1 MQWWHHLSSADLS
14 SRKGDAWASGD
25 LLPGSSEPLPPANP
39 SPYQDLAA
47 ELHSIISSRAELPSD
62 SQPTTSPLDI
72 QVQIDANKEPQGRE
86 EYWNPVMLWGSD
98 SLLRLYRQSD
108 QQYYSVCHQGFSA
121 SMALLFCQELGMTSS
136 GVESE
141 AFTWEQRL
149 VVCGLVCMTEL
160 AGTQEASFGHS
171 SLFSFSSIPVEETV
185 NFRILQEKNVGK
197 VAIINAST
205 SVQST
210 EWLLRPISECPK
222 NEVISLHCSDCGRQS
237 APINRILGGSPSI
250 LGRWPWQASLQ
261 WDGRHI
267 CGGSVVS
274 KRWVVTAAHC
284 FVIYDM
290 LKPGDWAIIVGS
302 LNWGGSPTG
311 GRYNVQKIFYHQQ
324 FSRINIDYDIA
335 MLRTTTAISFTGPQV
350 SRVLRDGQV
359 QLIDSSVC
367 NDIEI
372 YPNEITPR
380 MLCAGY
386 LDGRVDSCQGDS
398 GGPLVCQSKGT
409 WWLVGIVSWG
419 DGCGRQ
425 NRPGVYTNV
434 SDLLD
439 WVYHKLQ
446 LFEPVSC
453 TYTYLLADVKTKEAV
468 LIDPVLEMAER
479 DANLVQ
485 ELGLKLK
492 YAANTHCHADHI
504 TGTGLLKKMLPGCK
518 SIISKHSG
526 AKADITI
533 DEGDTIKF
541 GKFHL
546 DSLSTPGH
554 TDGCLTFVLNDKTMA
569 FTGDALLIRGCGRT
583 DFQQGSPNKLYQSI
597 HQKIF
602 KLPGECLVYPAHDYT
617 GSTVSTVDEE
627 KRLNP
632 RLILKEKEF
641 VHIMNNLNLPKPDQ
655 IGVAKRAGFGNSTQA
670 QKFKSEKSQGQ
681 EELRLRKEFN
691 LAENRKAIGGVK
703 DYKHHD
709 TPGESPP
716 FSKLRSLLSPAGPV
730 KSMVLWEMAVQAA
743 EMTVITSG
751 LSPLP
756 SPSRQSQWDKRVDVA
771 VREPLPSLP
780 GVVLSSESSPT
791 SQSSVSFQSSSGEDT
806 DNEETSSTESTRS
819 RAPPEKTTGH
829 NQPSSHKLTQ
839 RPPVTTLAAK
849 LERHIADL
857 EQQRTENRIEMEME
871 QALLEAELHAEK
883 TELKKESERLE
894 MLQEKLADMEERYRA
909 EWEKEKAQLV
919 EERQRLE
926 GLKQQLKESRKQLAT
941 LPEALREQ
949 KQKKLHEETET
960 LEAAMKA
967 YEDLEFQQL
976 EKESSWEEEREASQ
990 RRILLEVSEQQHRLN
1005 SRKERVLKLEELVNQ
1020 IRQQAEAESQRL
1032 SHDKREAVKMLN
1044 LSPLLDMNGTSSLQR
1059 RRSQQNSRPS
1069 DRPVSLHGSLV
1080 NGSSSLTVSPPRNQV
1095 AMEQQYENL
1104 QRSPHSKSP
1113 PSDSH
1118 CTEVSAVREMSHKT
1132 APCRT
1137 AVVER
1142 NGTGI
1147 PSIAEMERKLR
1158 EAKAEKERLLKARD
1172 DMEPPASL
1180 ISSST
1185 FNLKSHLE
1193 SMGHGVEMCTHVN
1206 VSDRKCKGFLTKMGG
1221 KIKTWRKRWFVF
1233 DGDKKRLAYF
1243 SDKEENKLKGVI
1255 YFQAI
1260 EEVYYDHLRSAAKSP
1275 HPKLT
1280 FCVKTYD
1287 RLFFMVAPTPEAMR
1301 IWMDV
1306 IVTATDEHRR
1316 Y

>member
-1 MQWWHHLSSADLS
+1 
-14 SRKGDAWASGD
+14 
-25 LLPGSSEPLPPANP
+25 
-39 SPYQDLAA
+39 
-47 ELHSIISSRAELPSD
+47 
-62 SQPTTSPLDI
+62 
-72 QVQIDANKEPQGRE
+72 
-86 EYWNPVMLWGSD
+86 
-98 SLLRLYRQSD
+98 
-108 QQYYSVCHQGFSA
+108 
-121 SMALLFCQELGMTSS
+121 
-136 GVESE
+136 
-141 AFTWEQRL
+141 
-149 VVCGLVCMTEL
+149 
-160 AGTQEASFGHS
+160 
-171 SLFSFSSIPVEETV
+171 
-185 NFRILQEKNVGK
+185 
-197 VAIINAST
+197 
-205 SVQST
+205 
-210 EWLLRPISECPK
+210 
-222 NEVISLHCSDCGRQS
+222 
-237 APINRILGGSPSI
+237 
-250 LGRWPWQASLQ
+250 
-261 WDGRHI
+261 
-267 CGGSVVS
+267 
-274 KRWVVTAAHC
+274 
-284 FVIYDM
+284 
-290 LKPGDWAIIVGS
+290 
-302 LNWGGSPTG
+302 
-311 GRYNVQKIFYHQQ
+311 
-324 FSRINIDYDIA
+324 
-335 MLRTTTAISFTGPQV
+335 
-350 SRVLRDGQV
+350 
-359 QLIDSSVC
+359 
-367 NDIEI
+367 
-372 YPNEITPR
+372 
-380 MLCAGY
+380 
-386 LDGRVDSCQGDS
+386 
-398 GGPLVCQSKGT
+398 
-409 WWLVGIVSWG
+409 
-419 DGCGRQ
+419 
-425 NRPGVYTNV
+425 
-434 SDLLD
+434 
-439 WVYHKLQ
+439 
-446 LFEPVSC
+446 
-453 TYTYLLADVKTKEAV
+453 
-468 LIDPVLEMAER
+468 
-479 DANLVQ
+479 
-485 ELGLKLK
+485 
-492 YAANTHCHADHI
+492 
-504 TGTGLLKKMLPGCK
+504 
-518 SIISKHSG
+518 
-526 AKADITI
+526 
-533 DEGDTIKF
+533 
-541 GKFHL
+541 
-546 DSLSTPGH
+546 
-554 TDGCLTFVLNDKTMA
+554 
-569 FTGDALLIRGCGRT
+569 
-583 DFQQGSPNKLYQSI
+583 
-597 HQKIF
+597 
-602 KLPGECLVYPAHDYT
+602 
-617 GSTVSTVDEE
+617 
-627 KRLNP
+627 
-632 RLILKEKEF
+632 
-641 VHIMNNLNLPKPDQ
+641 
-655 IGVAKRAGFGNSTQA
+655 
-670 QKFKSEKSQGQ
+670 
-681 EELRLRKEFN
+681 
-691 LAENRKAIGGVK
+691 
-703 DYKHHD
+703 
-709 TPGESPP
+709 
-716 FSKLRSLLSPAGPV
+716 
-730 KSMVLWEMAVQAA
+730 MVLWEMAVQAA

-1044 LSPLLDMNGTSSLQR
+1044 LHLLKEKTEVTTSLTGSAPCVLSITSLSVPSSLKSPLLDMNGTSSLQR

-1158 EAKAEKERLLKARD
+1158 EAKAEKERLLKAREARRQAQEDSKKEEPILSPPPETLNGLPDLNAED